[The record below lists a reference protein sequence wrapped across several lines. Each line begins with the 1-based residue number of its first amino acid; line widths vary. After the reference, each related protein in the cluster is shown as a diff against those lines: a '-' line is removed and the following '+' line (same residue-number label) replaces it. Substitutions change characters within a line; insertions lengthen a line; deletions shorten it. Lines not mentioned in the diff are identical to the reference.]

1 MCKKNLIY
9 IFNQKIDKRNIQ
21 RFCLKEIDKY
31 VKNLRIINFYK
42 NFKTSNKFVNSRLL
56 RINIKTLLK
65 LINNS
70 DDNYFVDLSN
80 KTFRELFFLKIL
92 SLAGYR
98 RITLDV
104 GLIPVENLNYHILR
118 NNLNNNQFIIFFF
131 NFFIRFFYKIAYL
144 LLLPRPDLAFTSGV
158 VGKKLSKMNGVKK
171 IIESHNLDYDNFIK
185 IKKKKIITKN
195 FAVYID
201 QDFKNNDDL
210 KNDGI
215 KFKNNEFENK
225 MKYFLN
231 HINEKII
238 NVKIAGGNRRVIKKK
253 LFNLQTKYLM
263 TDTMIAQSKL
273 VIGHNSTALQ
283 YAILFEKP
291 ILLLSCNELKKI
303 EQIHK
308 HILNLKKIIG
318 CQYLDIDI
326 DNLKSK
332 KKLFKINRKKYYQY
346 KKNYIKTNL
355 NDSKTYFQI
364 FKKNLLQINKD

>member
-1 MCKKNLIY
+1 MYKKNLIY

-21 RFCLKEIDKY
+21 RFCLKEVDKY
-31 VKNLRIINFYK
+31 VKNLHIINFYK
-42 NFKTSNKFVNSRLL
+42 NFKSSNKFVNSKLL

-70 DDNYFVDLSN
+70 DENYFVDLSN

-104 GLIPVENLNYHILR
+104 GLIPVENLNYHILK
-118 NNLNNNQFIIFFF
+118 NNLNNNQFITFFF
-131 NFFIRFFYKIAYL
+131 NFFMRFFYKITYL
-144 LLLPRPDLAFTSGV
+144 LLLPKPDLAFTSGV

-185 IKKKKIITKN
+185 IKKKKIRTKN

-231 HINEKII
+231 HINKKII

-253 LFNLQTKYLM
+253 LFNLKTKYLM

-303 EQIHK
+303 EQIHQ

-332 KKLFKINRKKYYQY
+332 KKLFKINKKKYYQY
-346 KKNYIKTNL
+346 KKNYIKSNL
-355 NDSKTYFQI
+355 NDNKNSFQI
-364 FKKNLLQINKD
+364 FKKNLLQINRN